1 MKAGDRIQNETSRE
15 SFTVLADSELNRKG
29 TEAGV
34 IEDT

>member
-15 SFTVLADSELNRKG
+15 SFAVLADSELNKKR

-34 IEDT
+34 TEDT